1 MMSLILAVLAL
12 VAQWLSRRLSLILG
26 MIKTEVP
33 GSRPEVAN
41 TSRAVPALR
50 PLVVWHGLPGDV
62 LASESR
68 TASDSVVLINAAE
81 PDGRPPVTVTRLYE
95 SSAELDQTH
104 WQPPRLSTGDC
115 HAACRSAATRVGSC
129 HVTCRG

>member
-1 MMSLILAVLAL
+1 MMSVTDTGSIQ

-50 PLVVWHGLPGDV
+50 PLVVWHGLPEDV

-68 TASDSVVLINAAE
+68 TDSVVLINAAE